1 MRSWYMDVFRE
12 LVNSDI
18 KFVIAGGIAVNLLGV
33 PRFTADLDLIVA
45 LDKDNV
51 LKFVKSMTRLGFK
64 PKVPVQPEA
73 LADPASRK
81 LWIEEKNMRVFSFQK
96 PDCPYE
102 IVDVFVNEPILF
114 SEIWDNRENV
124 LIENIAIPVIS
135 INHLIRLKQEASR
148 LQDISDIEALERL
161 KEEIANECEKDK

>member
-1 MRSWYMDVFRE
+1 MRSWYMTVLKE

-45 LDKDNV
+45 LDTGNV
-51 LKFVKSMTRLGFK
+51 MEFVRCMTLLGFK
-64 PKVPVQPEA
+64 PKVPVSPEA
-73 LADPASRK
+73 FAEPANRK

-96 PDCPYE
+96 SDRPYE
-102 IVDVFVNEPILF
+102 VVDVFVNEPIPF
-114 SEIWDNRENV
+114 VEMWKDRESILV
-124 LIENIAIPVIS
+124 EDVAIPVIS
-135 INHLIRLKQEASR
+135 VEHLIQLKRDAGR

-161 KEEIANECEKDK
+161 KEELADECNKNK